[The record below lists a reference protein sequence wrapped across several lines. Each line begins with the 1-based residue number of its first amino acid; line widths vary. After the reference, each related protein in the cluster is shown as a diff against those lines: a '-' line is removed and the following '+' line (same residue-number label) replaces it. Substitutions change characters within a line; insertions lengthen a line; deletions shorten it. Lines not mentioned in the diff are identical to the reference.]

1 MQPQFRLP
9 PIANLINN
17 ANNQI
22 ADLSLLSCEDQ
33 TTELNVPS
41 DDVEID
47 NVSDD
52 DFFPPKPRRERSRSR
67 SSPSRDSSRSSRSP
81 PMRSHH
87 RKGK

>member
-47 NVSDD
+47 NVGD
-52 DFFPPKPRRERSRSR
+52 DFFPPEPRRERSRSR